1 MLKLNKIPDMKKV
14 MVKKP
19 SGTSKSRFNW
29 VDEEEEEEEEE
40 KGDVVFVVFVFVDE
54 GCLEGG
60 VNTTPLPDD
69 DSVDRGN
76 TGTNPCVVVVV
87 AASIKQRV
95 KKVKGDVLV
104 MSCRKRTTRYGRYG
118 RTVVR

>member
-1 MLKLNKIPDMKKV
+1 

-29 VDEEEEEEEEE
+29 VDEEEEEEEE
-40 KGDVVFVVFVFVDE
+40 GDVVFVVFVVD
-54 GCLEGG
+54 LDDG

-104 MSCRKRTTRYGRYG
+104 MSCRKRTTRYGTYG